1 MENFNITFKILNV
14 VCSWYIVCVEGK
26 SMKIDNAMSEQA
38 VLNELSVRFKQT
50 RIDSS
55 ITREELADKAM
66 VSVGTIARFESGNDI
81 SLKNVIKLMRALDL
95 GDRFEGFIPDV
106 FDRPSYHIENTM
118 IRKRAGKSR
127 KKNDWKWGD
136 EK

>member
-1 MENFNITFKILNV
+1 
-14 VCSWYIVCVEGK
+14 
-26 SMKIDNAMSEQA
+26 MKIDNAMNEQA
-38 VLNELSVRFKQT
+38 VLEELSARFKQT

-55 ITREELADKAM
+55 VTREELADKAM

-81 SLKNVIKLMRALDL
+81 SLKNVIKLMKALGL
-95 GDRFEGFIPDV
+95 GDRFEDFIPDV
-106 FDRPSYHIENTM
+106 FDRPSYHVENTV

-127 KKNDWKWGD
+127 KKNDWQWGD